1 MSSESHRSP
10 MTIVAIIGGMIA
22 AVYVASSILLGEGN
36 QLADLFFYVMA
47 GCGVLGL
54 AAPRL
59 AFTVFILQ
67 CAYLDLLK
75 RLMVI
80 AGHVSYGDLF
90 WVLGI
95 APVTVVGISAGLILR
110 MIFGQVKFD
119 GSDVRRLFVAV
130 LLNMVMAAFIFFKGG
145 GITGTLREVANGA
158 SYSLLL
164 FIVPLLFSTPEAVA
178 RFTRLIILVFL
189 PVAVYG
195 IYQQVFGFQN
205 FEIEYL
211 KTPGL
216 TIEIKQ
222 LEANRV
228 RAFSTLNSPTSLSVV
243 LCSVAV
249 MAMSLAIVGNR
260 ARAKLMSLPVAV
272 LIVLLMVAGWAAST
286 VRVGILLLPVALV
299 GMYVFRR
306 SGTTRMFY
314 SVLIAS
320 FVVLVAS
327 SEYLFMHIENWTR
340 KLMDLAGGSS
350 FAEYLLNMNS
360 YKDRLYG
367 FANVLANP
375 AAYTWFGMGGEGER
389 DTFFAGHDPLS
400 NALLSFGMI
409 PVAVGL
415 VLMFIALRS
424 FHRVVYQM
432 NHQALQLFAAAFLAN
447 AAGNVAVSMVNGN
460 LLGVFPVNVFFW
472 ACLGFA
478 ATLSRADAALAPVP
492 ASRTSRG
499 LVPPQSPRRHSPG
512 RFAPVPRHPAS

>member
-1 MSSESHRSP
+1 MSSESQRNP
-10 MTIVAIIGGMIA
+10 LTIVAIIGGMIA
-22 AVYVASSILLGEGN
+22 AMYVAASILLGEGN
-36 QLADLFFYVMA
+36 QLAGLFFYVMA
-47 GCGVLGL
+47 GCGVLGV

-59 AFTVFILQ
+59 AFTVFIIQ
-67 CAYLDLLK
+67 AAYLDLLK
-75 RLMVI
+75 RFMVM

-95 APVTVVGISAGLILR
+95 APVTVVGITAGLVLR

-119 GSDVRRLFVAV
+119 GSDVRRLVIAV
-130 LLNMVMAAFIFFKGG
+130 LLNVVMAGFIFFKGG

-164 FIVPLLFSTPEAVA
+164 FIVPLLFVSPESVA
-178 RFTRLIILVFL
+178 KFTRFIILVFL
-189 PVAVYG
+189 PVAAYG
-195 IYQQVFGFQN
+195 IYQQVFGFQD

-243 LCSVAV
+243 VCSVAM
-249 MAMSLAIVGNR
+249 MALSLALVGSR
-260 ARAKLMSLPVAV
+260 AKAKLMSLPVAG
-272 LIVLLMVAGWAAST
+272 LILLLMVAGWAAST
-286 VRVGILLLPVALV
+286 VRVGILLLPVALT

-306 SGTTRMFY
+306 SGATRLFYTT
-314 SVLIAS
+314 LISA
-320 FVVLVAS
+320 FIALVAS

-340 KLMDLAGGSS
+340 RLMELAGGST

-367 FANVLANP
+367 FHNVLANP

-400 NALLSFGMI
+400 NALLSFGMV
-409 PVAVGL
+409 PVTIGL
-415 VLMFIALRS
+415 VLMFFALRS
-424 FHRVVYQM
+424 FHRVVYRM
-432 NHQALQLFAAAFLAN
+432 NHPALQLFASAFLAN

-472 ACLGFA
+472 ICLGFA
-478 ATLSRADAALAPVP
+478 ATLSRADAALAPLP
-492 ASRTSRG
+492 APTPSPESMRPE
-499 LVPPQSPRRHSPG
+499 VPRRSPG
-512 RFAPVPRHPAS
+512 RFAPVPRQPLS